1 MLTIHLNRCILSLS
15 GKGTPKWSRREPTMK
30 KLIKVRV
37 IKSGTGIYYKKGT
50 IKNCIEEDGEF
61 YYYIKIDGEK
71 GLTLLHHSDIEIL

>member
-1 MLTIHLNRCILSLS
+1 
-15 GKGTPKWSRREPTMK
+15 MK